1 MSLRDAPMHLSPA
14 FNEAVISED
23 CVLLYDYNKSL
34 NLDLPYDQYSR
45 LKLDYMDNYECLA
58 EFGARKPDI
67 VLLEEALQIPGE
79 FTLKQRSVLGGNEG
93 LMHASKEAN
102 MPI

>member
-1 MSLRDAPMHLSPA
+1 M
-14 FNEAVISED
+14 E
-23 CVLLYDYNKSL
+23 
-34 NLDLPYDQYSR
+34 
-45 LKLDYMDNYECLA
+45 NYECLA

-93 LMHASKEAN
+93 LMQAPKEAN